1 MSYKGRIDILNIFL
15 INFNAKKFLLKQVTD
30 ICLIIFILDFN
41 TSFSLW
47 SYSQFP
53 VFKEKERKGG
63 RQISSR
69 LENVSL
75 SPSNQK
81 KSIKQKNISNSILRT
96 FFTIFLVRFW
106 NKNVSLY
113 PPVIPQPVFILNFN
127 IKYWLVMNQEN
138 LQEIHSDLKYSRI
151 Q

>member
-15 INFNAKKFLLKQVTD
+15 INFNAKNFLLKQVTD

-41 TSFSLW
+41 INTSFSLW
-47 SYSQFP
+47 SYSHFP

-63 RQISSR
+63 RQISSH

-81 KSIKQKNISNSILRT
+81 KKHKAKEYIQ
-96 FFTIFLVRFW
+96 
-106 NKNVSLY
+106 
-113 PPVIPQPVFILNFN
+113 FN
-127 IKYWLVMNQEN
+127 P
-138 LQEIHSDLKYSRI
+138 
-151 Q
+151 

>member
-30 ICLIIFILDFN
+30 ICLIIFILDFNIN

-81 KSIKQKNISNSILRT
+81 KA
-96 FFTIFLVRFW
+96 
-106 NKNVSLY
+106 
-113 PPVIPQPVFILNFN
+113 
-127 IKYWLVMNQEN
+127 
-138 LQEIHSDLKYSRI
+138 
-151 Q
+151 